1 MGGEGSARQTR
12 GASTWILK
20 MSHNERSTSGCR
32 GDEEENERE
41 RERETLLRLLFLHP
55 RVLTISPR
63 QLRFLFNR
71 ARFEVTNYHRR
82 GNSNRPSGCRAA
94 CISLR
99 LKDTRLI
106 ERDNL
111 MVPCS
116 GIGPGSGEKKMRA
129 STSRDFSLS
138 LSLARQPRVT
148 IPFHARLA
156 AKNYNVAL
164 CSVVKRSKTRCPF
177 SPFPSARSNW

>member
-1 MGGEGSARQTR
+1 MSARQ
-12 GASTWILK
+12 AAV
-20 MSHNERSTSGCR
+20 
-32 GDEEENERE
+32 EETKRRTRE
-41 RERETLLRLLFLHP
+41 RERETLLRPLFLHP

-138 LSLARQPRVT
+138 LSRAATARYDSLSR
-148 IPFHARLA
+148 
-156 AKNYNVAL
+156 
-164 CSVVKRSKTRCPF
+164 SVSRKKLQRRAVFGR
-177 SPFPSARSNW
+177 

>member
-1 MGGEGSARQTR
+1 MSARQ
-12 GASTWILK
+12 AAV
-20 MSHNERSTSGCR
+20 
-32 GDEEENERE
+32 EETKRRTRE
-41 RERETLLRLLFLHP
+41 RERETLLRPLFLHP

-116 GIGPGSGEKKMRA
+116 GIGPESGEKKMRA

-138 LSLARQPRVT
+138 LAATARYDSLSR
-148 IPFHARLA
+148 
-156 AKNYNVAL
+156 
-164 CSVVKRSKTRCPF
+164 SVSRKKLQRRAVFGR
-177 SPFPSARSNW
+177 